1 MSRARHNRGFTLVE
15 LMVVISLLAIMAF
28 IAVPNY
34 TQFTRNN
41 QVQAKAEELKTFLVM
56 ARTEAVNWRT
66 TIDLDL
72 SDSAKWQA
80 TRPSENDRV
89 LRKIELPQAPIKIVA
104 TDAGGNTAITK
115 LTYLPT
121 GTAKSAARFTVCYD
135 QDKVNGFLI
144 TIQPNGGVRLHP
156 RGTDVDASGASI
168 ALAKCE

>member
-66 TIDLDL
+66 VIELDL
-72 SDSAKWQA
+72 SDSDAWQA
-80 TRPSENDRV
+80 KRPSKDDQL
-89 LRKIELPQAPIKIVA
+89 LRKIELPLNPIKAVA
-104 TDAGGNTAITK
+104 TDASGTAITE

-121 GTAKSAARFTVCYD
+121 GTASGAARFTVCYD
-135 QDKVNGFLI
+135 EDAVNGFLI

-156 RGTDVDASGASI
+156 RGTDVDASGTQI
-168 ALAKCE
+168 ALDSCE